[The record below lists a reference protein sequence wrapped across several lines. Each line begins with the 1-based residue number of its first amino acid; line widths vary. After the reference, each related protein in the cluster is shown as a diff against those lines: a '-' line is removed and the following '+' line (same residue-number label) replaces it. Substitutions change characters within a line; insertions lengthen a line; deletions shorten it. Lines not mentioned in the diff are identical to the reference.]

1 MLGAEKRKYMPVFRI
16 NKENIIEENITIS
29 DKNDINH
36 ISNVL
41 RLNIGDSLELIDENT
56 THYKTI
62 IKSID
67 KNKIVCE
74 IAEKEISKRQLNF
87 RLDLAQCIVKAQAQD
102 MIIQKMTELGVK
114 NMYTFPSKYSVVQ
127 LKGKDISQKIER
139 WNKIAAETLKQCE
152 RADKPNIFYLDNIF
166 ELEKIQNN
174 YDLVIACVERNSQN
188 SIKNILREKKC
199 NSVLVIIGPEGGF
212 CDKELEFFEKSK
224 FKMATIS
231 NLILRAPTAA
241 ICALNDVVYE
251 YEL

>member
-1 MLGAEKRKYMPVFRI
+1 MPVFRI
-16 NKENIIEENITIS
+16 NKENVTDKEITIF

-41 RLNIGDSLELIDENT
+41 RLNIGDNLELIDENT

-62 IKSID
+62 IKLIN

-74 IAEKEISKRQLNF
+74 ITEKEISKRQLNF
-87 RLDLAQCIVKAQAQD
+87 RLDLAQCIVKSQAQD
-102 MIIQKMTELGVK
+102 LIIQKMTELGVK

-127 LKGKDISQKIER
+127 LKEKDIPQKIER
-139 WNKIAAETLKQCE
+139 WNKIVAETLKQCE
-152 RADKPNIFYLDNIF
+152 RADKPNIFYLENIF
-166 ELEKIQNN
+166 ELEKIKDN
-174 YDLVIACVERNSQN
+174 YDLIIACVERKSQD

-199 NSVLVIIGPEGGF
+199 NSVLIIIGPEGGF
-212 CDKELEFFEKSK
+212 CDKELDFFEKSN
-224 FKMATIS
+224 FQLATIS